1 MHNITW
7 KQLTYF
13 RNFLSLQFCKQLW
26 CHKTKESVYFRNPKL
41 CLPPLRLRE
50 PPSASFIARKLLF
63 FIVVGSF
70 WSVTVEGLLFGWSFL
85 CPAIL
90 VLLWVVNFV
99 FLSMFLVFPL
109 WLWWFCEFLPF
120 TGRRLFSCLLLIV
133 FLLLICLILD

>member
-1 MHNITW
+1 MHNLTW

-41 CLPPLRLRE
+41 CLPPPSWASLRLRQ

-63 FIVVGSF
+63 FIVVGRF

-90 VLLWVVNFV
+90 LLLWVVNFV
-99 FLSMFLVFPL
+99 L
-109 WLWWFCEFLPF
+109 
-120 TGRRLFSCLLLIV
+120 RLLLILYSCLCFWFSPFGYGDSV
-133 FLLLICLILD
+133 NSFLLLADVCFPVYC